1 MRGLGTALRD
11 RRGELGLSL
20 DEIAVAT
27 RIPVEHLEAIEKE
40 RPQDLPPGPYAAAY
54 ARLLVQHLELSLPED
69 AVGEAV
75 VASEEAEALPL
86 TTTLPLSVVRI
97 LAGGSALG
105 LVALVAVQAWIRFV
119 PEPEPVVVVPD
130 QFVSVTARRSGRVR
144 AVVDG
149 EVVHDGVL
157 AGGQTL
163 ELEGHARVEVE
174 VPSTARFKFRWNGEA
189 VVPQGLQDHPRRLV
203 FVDDVGPLPP
213 TPEPAAAAAV
223 EGDAVP
229 ETDGVPEEAPPPM
242 PSDDEEAP

>member
-1 MRGLGTALRD
+1 MRGLGSALRD

-54 ARLLVQHLELSLPED
+54 ARLLHQHLGLTIPEEQI
-69 AVGEAV
+69 GEAV
-75 VASEEAEALPL
+75 VEEAPSASGAAAGLPL
-86 TTTLPLSVVRI
+86 WLVRV
-97 LAGGSALG
+97 LAGGSA
-105 LVALVAVQAWIRFV
+105 VARLTLIAVRAWQQFV

-130 QFVSVTARRSGRVR
+130 QFVSVTAKRSGHVR

-149 EVVHDGVL
+149 EVVHDDVL

-163 ELEGHARVEVE
+163 ELEGHVRVELD
-174 VPSTARFKFRWNGEA
+174 VPSTSRFRFQWNGEA

-203 FVDDVGPLPP
+203 FLDDVGPLPP
-213 TPEPAAAAAV
+213 A
-223 EGDAVP
+223 
-229 ETDGVPEEAPPPM
+229 PEEAP
-242 PSDDEEAP
+242 